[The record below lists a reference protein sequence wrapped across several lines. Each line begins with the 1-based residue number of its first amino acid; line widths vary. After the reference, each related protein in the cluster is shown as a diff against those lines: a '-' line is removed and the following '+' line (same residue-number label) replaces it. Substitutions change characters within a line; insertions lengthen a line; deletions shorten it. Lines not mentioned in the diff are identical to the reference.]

1 MTTPAQ
7 AVQTELE
14 RRHRKASVLVLIF
27 LALDIALVVIAYLA
41 AARLYRP
48 WGAPSTIMGLWI
60 VILVFGLGAFVL
72 RRTRFAAMRLQDIA
86 ALKGISGLLKT
97 LQDTT
102 IQIAFI
108 GGAIALMG
116 FVIMMMRPRDDPRD
130 WTDMLRAGG
139 ISAIVL
145 IYSYPFRGAW
155 QRTVQMLAP
164 KDV

>member
-1 MTTPAQ
+1 MPSPAQ
-7 AVQTELE
+7 VVQTELE

-27 LALDIALVVIAYLA
+27 LALDVALVVIAYLA
-41 AARLYRP
+41 ADRLYRP

-72 RRTRFAAMRLQDIA
+72 RRTRFATMRLKDIA
-86 ALKGISGLLKT
+86 ALKGTSGLLKT

-116 FVIMMMRPRDDPRD
+116 FVIMIMRGD
-130 WTDMLRAGG
+130 WTDMLRAAGV
-139 ISAIVL
+139 SAIVL
-145 IYSYPFRGAW
+145 FYGYPFRSSW
-155 QRTVQMLAP
+155 QRVVRMLSTEDNP
-164 KDV
+164 